1 MVTRRCTQRT
11 FLMRPDP
18 ETNSAFLYCLTVA
31 ANRTDVAVLFFLAMS
46 NHYHAG
52 IVDRSGRLPEFL
64 EMFHKLFAKHQN
76 ALRGRR
82 ENFWASEQ
90 TSVVELVGPDDVL
103 RKMVYTLG
111 NPVKDHLVAHAREWP
126 GCSSFATNVGG
137 VDTLHATRP
146 VNFFRKDGPLADD
159 VSLTLHR
166 PPGFEHLS
174 AKEFSD
180 LLSSRIRDEEQAAEK
195 ERSRTGIQVLGVR
208 RVLEQDWRD
217 SPSTHEPRRALNPR
231 IACANSWRRRET
243 TSRNKAFVAAYR
255 EARDRWRAGLPT
267 VFPEGTYWLRR
278 FAGAACGA
286 PPG

>member
-18 ETNSAFLYCLTVA
+18 ETNGAFLYCLTVA

-52 IVDRSGRLPEFL
+52 IVDLSGRLPEFL

-90 TSVVELVGPDDVL
+90 TSVVELVDANDVL
-103 RKMVYTLG
+103 RKMVYTLA
-111 NPVKDHLVAHAREWP
+111 NPVKDHLVAHAQQWP
-126 GCSSFATNVGG
+126 GCSSFAANLAGNS
-137 VDTLHATRP
+137 LHTTRP
-146 VNFFRKDGPLADD
+146 PHFFRRGGLMAED
-159 VSLTLHR
+159 VTLTLHR
-166 PPGFEHLS
+166 PPGFEELS
-174 AKEFSD
+174 AAEFSA
-180 LLSSRIRDEEQAAEK
+180 LLSSRIRDEEQAAEE

-208 RVLEQDWRD
+208 RILEQDWRD
-217 SPSTHEPRRALNPR
+217 SPSTDEPRRVLNPR
-231 IACANSWRRRET
+231 IACTNIWRRRET
-243 TSRNKAFVAAYR
+243 AARNKAFIAAYR
-255 EARDRWRAGLPT
+255 EARDRWRAGLPA

-278 FAGAACGA
+278 FAGAPCVS
-286 PPG
+286 PPA